1 MKRIISVIGLA
12 LVIGALAAP
21 SALACVVSGVAVFA
35 PNHGQKGNGGN
46 SGDNAP
52 SRHFI
57 TCIPE
62 TQGTTDQAAPN
73 APAVQLGCPD

>member
-21 SALACVVSGVAVFA
+21 SALACVVSGVSVWA
-35 PNHGQKGNGGN
+35 PNPNGNANGHP
-46 SGDNAP
+46 P

-57 TCIPE
+57 TCIPQN
-62 TQGTTDQAAPN
+62 QGTTQHAAPN
-73 APAVQLGCPD
+73 SPAVQLGCFN